1 MLQNKKEEK
10 FKLNLQLFAEDEDQ
24 KEQNDDKKKE
34 SKIDLS
40 GFVKKEDLSELENRI
55 LQALKPKEEPKTEEV
70 KAEDK
75 SKDDV
80 PVWAKALFDKIES
93 IENSSKE
100 SKNKVLAEKKS
111 KLAKELDLED
121 SDLADINDEN
131 TLSVFER
138 NMRKAIQKKE
148 ESIAKEL
155 PELLKKQ
162 GKEIVDFNKINTEK
176 EKVKNEGFKKMLKF
190 LD

>member
-55 LQALKPKEEPKTEEV
+55 LQALKPKEEPKKEEV

>member
-10 FKLNLQLFAEDEDQ
+10 FKLNLQLFAED
-24 KEQNDDKKKE
+24 DDKKDEFIGAELKQM
-34 SKIDLS
+34 DLS

-55 LQALKPKEEPKTEEV
+55 LQALKPKEDIKKEEN

-75 SKDDV
+75 KEDM
-80 PVWAKALFDKIES
+80 PTWAKGLFDKIES
-93 IENSSKE
+93 MESSSKE

-111 KLAKELDLED
+111 KLAKELELED
-121 SDLADINDEN
+121 SDLVDINDEA
-131 TLSVFER
+131 TLGAFER
-138 NMRKAIQKKE
+138 NMKKAIQKKE
-148 ESIAKEL
+148 ESIAKNL

-176 EKVKNEGFKKMLKF
+176 EKVKNEKFNKMLKF
-190 LD
+190 LG